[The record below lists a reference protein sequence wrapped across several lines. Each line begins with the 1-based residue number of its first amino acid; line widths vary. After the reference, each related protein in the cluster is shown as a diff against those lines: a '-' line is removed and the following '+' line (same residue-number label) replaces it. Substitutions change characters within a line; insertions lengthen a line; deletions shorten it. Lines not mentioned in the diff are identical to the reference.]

1 MKRVQQGDEPVANPA
16 AERRRA
22 SAEES
27 MKIFRDDRD
36 GVVVLQ
42 VSGKLMGG
50 PDAEAFQDQIKGIL
64 DEGGRKILVDL
75 GEVSWVNSTGLGI
88 LIAGHS
94 TVTKSGGDMKLCK
107 VSRRVESIL
116 MVTRL
121 NMIFESYTDEAQ
133 ALASF

>member
-1 MKRVQQGDEPVANPA
+1 
-16 AERRRA
+16 
-22 SAEES
+22 
-27 MKIFRDDRD
+27 MKISRADKD

-50 PDAEAFQDQIKGIL
+50 PDADAFDQQLKQVLG
-64 DEGGRKILVDL
+64 EGQRKILVDL
-75 GEVSWVNSTGLGI
+75 GDVSWVNSTGLGI
-88 LIAGHS
+88 LIAGHTQVS
-94 TVTKSGGDMKLCK
+94 RAGGEMKLCK

-121 NMIFESYTDEAQ
+121 NMIFESYADESQ

>member
-1 MKRVQQGDEPVANPA
+1 
-16 AERRRA
+16 
-22 SAEES
+22 
-27 MKIFRDDRD
+27 MKISRADKD

-50 PDAEAFQDQIKGIL
+50 PDADAFDQQIKQIL
-64 DEGGRKILVDL
+64 GAGGRKILVDL
-75 GEVSWVNSTGLGI
+75 GDVTWVNSTGLGI
-88 LIAGHS
+88 LIAGHAQVS
-94 TVTKSGGDMKLCK
+94 RAGGEMKLCK

-121 NMIFESYTDEAQ
+121 NMIFESYADESQ

>member
-1 MKRVQQGDEPVANPA
+1 
-16 AERRRA
+16 
-22 SAEES
+22 
-27 MKIFRDDRD
+27 MKISRTDKD

-50 PDAEAFQDQIKGIL
+50 PDADAFDRELKLIL
-64 DEGGRKILVDL
+64 GEGGRKILVDL
-75 GEVSWVNSTGLGI
+75 GDVSWVNSTGLGI
-88 LIAGHS
+88 LIAGHTQVS
-94 TVTKSGGDMKLCK
+94 RAGGAMKLCQ

-121 NMIFESYTDEAQ
+121 NMIFESYADESQ

>member
-1 MKRVQQGDEPVANPA
+1 
-16 AERRRA
+16 
-22 SAEES
+22 
-27 MKIFRDDRD
+27 MKITRTDKE
-36 GVVVLQ
+36 GVAVIA

-50 PDAEAFQDQIKGIL
+50 PDADAFQEHLKKIL
-64 DEGGRKILVDL
+64 EDGRRKILVDL

-94 TVTKSGGDMKLCK
+94 TVAKAGGDMKLCK
-107 VSRRVESIL
+107 VSRRVDSIL

-121 NMIFESYTDEAQ
+121 NMIFESYADEAQ

>member
-1 MKRVQQGDEPVANPA
+1 MKSAG
-16 AERRRA
+16 ERRQV
-22 SAEES
+22 SAEEG
-27 MKIFRDDRD
+27 MKISRDDKN

-42 VSGKLMGG
+42 VAGKLMGG
-50 PDAEAFQDQIKGIL
+50 PDADSFQDQIKQIL
-64 DEGGRKILVDL
+64 EGGRRKILVDL
-75 GEVSWVNSTGLGI
+75 GDVSWVNSTGLGI

-94 TVTKSGGDMKLCK
+94 TVTKSGGELKLCK

-121 NMIFESYTDEAQ
+121 NMIFESYADEAQ

>member
-1 MKRVQQGDEPVANPA
+1 MENPA
-16 AERRRA
+16 GDGRQV
-22 SAEES
+22 SAEER
-27 MKIFRDDRD
+27 MKISRDDKD

-42 VSGKLMGG
+42 VSGRLMGG
-50 PDAEAFQDQIKGIL
+50 PDADAFQEHLKDIL
-64 DEGGRKILVDL
+64 DQGGRKILVDL

-88 LIAGHS
+88 LIAGHA
-94 TVTKSGGDMKLCK
+94 TVTKSGGELKLCK

-121 NMIFESYTDEAQ
+121 NMIFESYADEAQ